1 MVGDVTV
8 LHLVMIFDLCSLFF
22 QTSSLTMIVVSAGIC
37 TVTAV
42 SERGMIFASM
52 NVASPNSH
60 IVNLT
65 SSPDKEIVLTLL
77 MTVISLP
84 KCVKFRF
91 LALIVSLIPRGLLVL
106 VGNSFEGCFR
116 AWECGA
122 VAVRDPF
129 QFHELFDRHGD
140 AYVTAIISYDDSFE
154 RCCNQF
160 VV

>member
-42 SERGMIFASM
+42 SERAMIFASM
-52 NVASPNSH
+52 DPNFH

-65 SSPDKEIVLTLL
+65 SSPDKETVLTLL

-91 LALIVSLIPRGLLVL
+91 LALIVSLISRGLLVL
-106 VGNSFEGCFR
+106 VGNRFIGCFR
-116 AWECGA
+116 AWECAA
-122 VAVRDPF
+122 VAVRDLF

-140 AYVTAIISYDDSFE
+140 AYVSAIISYDDLFE
-154 RCCNQF
+154 RC
-160 VV
+160 

>member
-8 LHLVMIFDLCSLFF
+8 LHLVTIFDISSLFF

-52 NVASPNSH
+52 NVSSPNFH

-65 SSPDKEIVLTLL
+65 SLPDKETVLTLL

-91 LALIVSLIPRGLLVL
+91 LALIVCSFTRANLHRRTA
-106 VGNSFEGCFR
+106 NSPSPLQSR
-116 AWECGA
+116 
-122 VAVRDPF
+122 
-129 QFHELFDRHGD
+129 
-140 AYVTAIISYDDSFE
+140 
-154 RCCNQF
+154 
-160 VV
+160 